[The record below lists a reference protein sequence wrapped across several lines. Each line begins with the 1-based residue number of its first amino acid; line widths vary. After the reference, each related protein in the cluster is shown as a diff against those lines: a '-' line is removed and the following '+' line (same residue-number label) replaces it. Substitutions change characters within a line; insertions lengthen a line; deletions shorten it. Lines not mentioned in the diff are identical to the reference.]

1 MIKLLCHTSG
11 GIFLSNQKLIEL
23 FLNYLISER
32 DYSVLTKKAYQE
44 DIEQFNVFLQ
54 QTGDSDFSKVTIQD
68 VRIYLGELNENKL
81 SRNSV
86 SRKISSLRAF
96 YQFLLRN
103 NLAEDNPFS
112 YVRLKKKNLRLPR
125 FFYEKEMDVLFQVV
139 KGENPLD
146 YRNEAILEVLY
157 GTGIRVSECAGI
169 EMKDI
174 DFELNVLLIRGKGN
188 KERYVPFGH
197 YAAVA
202 IQQYI
207 KKARDPLMKKYQKGH
222 SVLFVNHHGDG
233 ITSTGIEYV
242 LNQVIKKSS
251 LTSDIHPH
259 MLRHTFATHLLNNGA
274 DMRTVQELLGHSSLS
289 STQIYAHVTKEKLQK
304 NYRQFHPRA

>member
-1 MIKLLCHTSG
+1 MIKLLCRTSG
-11 GIFLSNQKLIEL
+11 GIFVNNQKLIEL

-44 DIEQFNVFLQ
+44 DIEQFSAFLN
-54 QTGDSDFSKVTIQD
+54 QTGESAFNAVSIQD
-68 VRIYLGELNENKL
+68 VRIFLGELNKKKL

-103 NLAEDNPFS
+103 DLVTENPFS
-112 YVRLKKKNLRLPR
+112 YVHLKKKNLRLPR
-125 FFYEKEMDVLFQVV
+125 FFYEKEMDILFQTV
-139 KGENPLD
+139 KGDSPLD
-146 YRNEAILEVLY
+146 TRNEAILEVLY

-169 EMKDI
+169 KLQDI
-174 DFELNVLLIRGKGN
+174 DFDLNVLLIHGKGN

-202 IQQYI
+202 MQNYLE
-207 KKARDPLMKKYQKGH
+207 KGRNPLMQKH
-222 SVLFVNHHGDG
+222 HKEHKTLFVNHHGDG
-233 ITSTGIEYV
+233 ITSTGIEYA

-274 DMRTVQELLGHSSLS
+274 DMRTVQELLGHASLS
-289 STQIYAHVTKEKLQK
+289 STQIYAHVTKESLQK

>member
-1 MIKLLCHTSG
+1 MIKLLCRTSG
-11 GIFLSNQKLIEL
+11 GIFVNNQKLIEL

-44 DIEQFNVFLQ
+44 DIEQFNAFLN
-54 QTGDSDFSKVTIQD
+54 QTGESAFNTVSIQD
-68 VRIYLGELNENKL
+68 VRIFLGELNEKKL

-103 NLAEDNPFS
+103 ELVTDNPFS
-112 YVRLKKKNLRLPR
+112 YVHLKKKNLRLPR
-125 FFYEKEMDVLFQVV
+125 FFYEKEMDVLFQTVQ
-139 KGENPLD
+139 GDGPLD
-146 YRNEAILEVLY
+146 MRNEAILEVLY

-169 EMKDI
+169 QLQDI
-174 DFELNVLLIRGKGN
+174 DFELNVLLVHGKGN

-202 IQQYI
+202 MQHYLE
-207 KKARDPLMKKYQKGH
+207 KGRKPLMQKH
-222 SVLFVNHHGDG
+222 HKEHKTLFVNHHGDG
-233 ITSTGIEYV
+233 ITPTGIEYV

-289 STQIYAHVTKEKLQK
+289 STQIYAHVTKESLQK

>member
-11 GIFLSNQKLIEL
+11 GIFLNNQKLIEL

-112 YVRLKKKNLRLPR
+112 YVHLKKKNLRLPR

-207 KKARDPLMKKYQKGH
+207 KKARDPLMKKYQKRH

>member
-1 MIKLLCHTSG
+1 M
-11 GIFLSNQKLIEL
+11 SNQKLIEL

-112 YVRLKKKNLRLPR
+112 YVHLKKKNLRLPR

-207 KKARDPLMKKYQKGH
+207 KKARDPLMKKYQKRH

>member
-112 YVRLKKKNLRLPR
+112 YVHLKKKNLRLPR

>member
-1 MIKLLCHTSG
+1 M
-11 GIFLSNQKLIEL
+11 SNQKLIEL

-112 YVRLKKKNLRLPR
+112 YVHLKKKNLRLPR

>member
-1 MIKLLCHTSG
+1 MN
-11 GIFLSNQKLIEL
+11 NQKLIEL

-44 DIEQFNVFLQ
+44 DIEQFNAFLN
-54 QTGDSDFSKVTIQD
+54 QTGESAFNTVSIQD
-68 VRIYLGELNENKL
+68 VRIFLGELNEKKL

-103 NLAEDNPFS
+103 ELVTDNPFS
-112 YVRLKKKNLRLPR
+112 YVHLKKKNLRLPR
-125 FFYEKEMDVLFQVV
+125 FFYEKEMDVLFQTVQ
-139 KGENPLD
+139 GDGPLD
-146 YRNEAILEVLY
+146 MRNEAILEVLY

-169 EMKDI
+169 QLQDI
-174 DFELNVLLIRGKGN
+174 DFELNVLLVHGKGN

-202 IQQYI
+202 MQHYLE
-207 KKARDPLMKKYQKGH
+207 KGRKPLMKKHHKEH
-222 SVLFVNHHGDG
+222 KTLFVNHHGDG
-233 ITSTGIEYV
+233 ITPTGIEYV

-289 STQIYAHVTKEKLQK
+289 STQIYAHVTKESLQK

>member
-103 NLAEDNPFS
+103 NLVEDNPFS
-112 YVRLKKKNLRLPR
+112 YVHLKKKNLRLPR

-207 KKARDPLMKKYQKGH
+207 KKARDPLMKKYQKRH

-233 ITSTGIEYV
+233 ISSTGIEYV

>member
-112 YVRLKKKNLRLPR
+112 YVHLKKKNLRLPR

-207 KKARDPLMKKYQKGH
+207 KKARDPLMKKYQKRH

-259 MLRHTFATHLLNNGA
+259 MLRHTFATHL
-274 DMRTVQELLGHSSLS
+274 
-289 STQIYAHVTKEKLQK
+289 
-304 NYRQFHPRA
+304 

>member
-1 MIKLLCHTSG
+1 M
-11 GIFLSNQKLIEL
+11 SNQKLIEL

-112 YVRLKKKNLRLPR
+112 YVHLKKKNLRLPR

-207 KKARDPLMKKYQKGH
+207 KKARDPLMKKYQKRH

-233 ITSTGIEYV
+233 ISSTGIEYV